1 MMEGPFP
8 VSSSFHFIS
17 SHLSPVVS
25 FPSLAAGD
33 FLGFARFVRLPLSGA
48 TVLLL

>member
-8 VSSSFHFIS
+8 SPRPFIS
-17 SHLSPVVS
+17 FPLLSPVVS